1 MFKHVQPSHVF
12 AVLRFGEV
20 HEVIIVHVLSVQ
32 QVTVFLLAEVLG
44 VNAIGPQEFL
54 IGHAKGLSNRL
65 GD

>member
-44 VNAIGPQEFL
+44 VNAIGP
-54 IGHAKGLSNRL
+54 
-65 GD
+65 